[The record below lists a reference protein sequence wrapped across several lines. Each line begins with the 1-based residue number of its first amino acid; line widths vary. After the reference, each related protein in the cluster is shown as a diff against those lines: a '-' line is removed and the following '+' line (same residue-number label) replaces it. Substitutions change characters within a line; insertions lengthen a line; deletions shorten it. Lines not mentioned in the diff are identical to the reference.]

1 MVGLVLKEP
10 SCYWQMKGG
19 IHAMSGKDKKL
30 SSLVNDLSDR
40 VQAQD
45 TLLKDLQKQMAQ
57 QQEALN
63 NLLNQVEAQ
72 ERTSMRVQEYC
83 ESLNQTLYSLAQ
95 NESIT
100 LPLPPPPRPRDA
112 FPVSDIFSKL
122 DLEKVLKIAM
132 YVSNVYS
139 EKDDDE
145 S

>member
-1 MVGLVLKEP
+1 
-10 SCYWQMKGG
+10 
-19 IHAMSGKDKKL
+19 MSKDKKL

-45 TLLKDLQKQMAQ
+45 TIIKDLQKQMAQ
-57 QQEALN
+57 QQEALT
-63 NLLNQVEAQ
+63 NLLANMEAQ
-72 ERTSMRVQEYC
+72 ERSSMRLQEYC

-95 NESIT
+95 NEAIT
-100 LPLPPPPRPRDA
+100 LPTPPPPPPRPRDP

>member
-1 MVGLVLKEP
+1 
-10 SCYWQMKGG
+10 MKGG
-19 IHAMSGKDKKL
+19 IHGMSGKDKKL

-45 TLLKDLQKQMAQ
+45 TLLMDLQKQMAQ

-63 NLLNQVEAQ
+63 NLLNKVEAQ
-72 ERTSMRVQEYC
+72 ERTSMRLQEYS
-83 ESLNQTLYSLAQ
+83 ETINQSLYSLAQ
-95 NESIT
+95 NEAIT
-100 LPLPPPPRPRDA
+100 LPLPPPPTREP

-132 YVSNVYS
+132 YVTKVYS
-139 EKDDDE
+139 DEGDE

>member
-1 MVGLVLKEP
+1 
-10 SCYWQMKGG
+10 
-19 IHAMSGKDKKL
+19 MSKDKKL

-57 QQEALN
+57 QQEALT
-63 NLLNQVEAQ
+63 NLLANMEAQ
-72 ERTSMRVQEYC
+72 ERSSMRLQEYC
-83 ESLNQTLYSLAQ
+83 ETLNQTLYSLAQ
-95 NESIT
+95 NESIS
-100 LPLPPPPRPRDA
+100 LPLPPPPPPRARDP